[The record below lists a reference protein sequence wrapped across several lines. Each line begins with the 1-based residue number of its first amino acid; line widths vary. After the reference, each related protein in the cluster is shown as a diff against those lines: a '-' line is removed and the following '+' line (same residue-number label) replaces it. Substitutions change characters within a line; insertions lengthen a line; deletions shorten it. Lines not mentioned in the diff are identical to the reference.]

1 MESVLLACMPI
12 ISGAVMAGLE
22 TRAVA
27 AIAAGIAIG
36 CGALGSAF
44 AMGKA
49 TSHALDAGARQ
60 PEIIGKIQSMLL
72 AAIVFIET
80 LCIYSLVVALLLI
93 FMFR

>member
-1 MESVLLACMPI
+1 MGQDQRMDRN
-12 ISGAVMAGLE
+12 AVQ
-22 TRAVA
+22 
-27 AIAAGIAIG
+27 IAK
-36 CGALGSAF
+36 F
-44 AMGKA
+44 
-49 TSHALDAGARQ
+49 DDYFYNVQQRQ

>member
-12 ISGAVMAGLE
+12 ISGAVIAGIE

-27 AIAAGIAIG
+27 AIAAGIAIS

-49 TSHALDAGARQ
+49 TSHALDAGA
-60 PEIIGKIQSMLL
+60 
-72 AAIVFIET
+72 
-80 LCIYSLVVALLLI
+80 
-93 FMFR
+93 

>member
-12 ISGAVMAGLE
+12 ISGAVIAGIE

-27 AIAAGIAIG
+27 AIAAGIAIS

-60 PEIIGKIQSMLL
+60 PEIISKLQTLL
-72 AAIVFIET
+72 LIAIVFMESIG
-80 LCIYSLVVALLLI
+80 IYALVVAFLLI
-93 FMFR
+93 FTVG